1 DALET
6 VVALDYP
13 ELIGWC
19 LVATSGIAAPVE
31 SREALLLLG
40 SGEAAVRSAGAE
52 LGPAEQR
59 LREWILAPLRERLG
73 RDEVEKG
80 LEAGHGRQVLVS
92 ASTHALLDPRN
103 NLLLDLGE
111 HRLKDLSAP
120 ERIYQAG
127 EAQFPRLKTLY
138 QTNLPVQAT
147 PLVGRERELAEVIDL
162 VRSHRL
168 VTLVGAG

>member
-1 DALET
+1 MADGPDAASVKAIAAFNTASALLQLGRRDEAPPHLHDALET

-80 LEAGHGRQVLVS
+80 LEAGRSLSSEDGVS
-92 ASTHALLDPRN
+92 LAR
-103 NLLLDLGE
+103 
-111 HRLKDLSAP
+111 RYLK
-120 ERIYQAG
+120 
-127 EAQFPRLKTLY
+127 
-138 QTNLPVQAT
+138 
-147 PLVGRERELAEVIDL
+147 
-162 VRSHRL
+162 
-168 VTLVGAG
+168 